1 MKKLSKLLIPV
12 SMVLVLA
19 VIPTASA
26 SINRYWPVFTNP
38 NFSNG
43 CQGWNLSA
51 TSGSSATCVNAY
63 NSWVSSTKVVVGQRS
78 AQNPALAYDPAIGK
92 FIMSWVGINCCSFN
106 INMISSS
113 DMTNWNNQVT
123 LSIGASSAAGCLDPE
138 VIDSTYDPDNG
149 KVYIAYLHVDVT
161 IGGCNANQVYVFST
175 SDGTTASSISLVTST
190 ITCSPTCGGD
200 NQMSGPSITYDT
212 VNHRFVVANMR
223 NQAITTC
230 DPTGHC
236 STSELH
242 NLLTY
247 TSTDG
252 VNWAGGQMVNVSPV
266 STNVRPDIAYLNGN
280 YYLSYIDGAGSFGI
294 HILRSPDL
302 NTWTVIS
309 NPNQQSYQT
318 PEISYNPSES
328 KYHLDWK
335 GTNSQ
340 INDALSSDAI
350 NWSPPSVFETTQNE
364 PSVDYNPTSQTM
376 LLAWAGTDCCIGG
389 TLNVEQ
395 YDHFSTSTTAFQSY
409 STCNGC
415 GYAGSFASQSSS
427 APFSSNYLQRQ
438 CISSDCS
445 SFTETGYSYT
455 FSVGFS
461 LTQFAQIGPS
471 GSWFNY
477 GLSLYV
483 SWSGPVGP
491 CGFSTMQLILDLK
504 DNGGV
509 NIYNCDNTRHL
520 YFVEVA
526 IDQSN
531 GSPTLAAQSYGV
543 TMNVYNALS
552 HWGLPDGSIT
562 TGGVE
567 SQTNGYQ
574 LTVVYGQ
581 AQLGVNYTNAC
592 FGSACS
598 PQACRPNPCPLVADA
613 KANK

>member
-26 SINRYWPVFTNP
+26 SINEYWPVFTNP

-51 TSGSSATCVNAY
+51 TSGSSATCINAY

-113 DMTNWNNQVT
+113 DMTNWSNQVA
-123 LSIGASSAAGCLDPE
+123 LSIGASSAGACTDTL
-138 VIDSTYDPDNG
+138 DSTYDPDNG
-149 KVYIAYLHVDVT
+149 RVYVAYLHVDT
-161 IGGCNANQVYVFST
+161 LLTGICNANQVYVFYT
-175 SDGTTASSISLVTST
+175 SDGTTASNIALVTST
-190 ITCSPTCGGD
+190 PTCSGGCGTD

-212 VNHRFVVANMR
+212 TNHRFVVANMR
-223 NQAITTC
+223 DQNISGQTFF
-230 DPTGHC
+230 
-236 STSELH
+236 
-242 NLLTY
+242 NLFTY

-252 VNWAGGQMVNVSPV
+252 INWSGGQMVNVSPA
-266 STNVRPDIAYLNGN
+266 STNVRPDIEYLNGN
-280 YYLSYIDGAGSFGI
+280 YYLTYVDGTGSI

-309 NPNQQSYQT
+309 NPSQNSYNT
-318 PEISYNPSES
+318 PEINYNPSES
-328 KYHLDWK
+328 RYHLDWR
-335 GTNSQ
+335 GTDSQ
-340 INDALSSDAI
+340 INDALSSDAV
-350 NWSPPSVFETTQNE
+350 NWGPPSVFETTQNE
-364 PSVDYNPTSQTM
+364 PSVAYNPTSQTQ

-415 GYAGSFASQSSS
+415 GYAGSFA
-427 APFSSNYLQRQ
+427 QR
-438 CISSDCS
+438 
-445 SFTETGYSYT
+445 
-455 FSVGFS
+455 FS
-461 LTQFAQIGPS
+461 LSQFAQLGGS
-471 GSWFNY
+471 SSWFNY
-477 GLSLYV
+477 GLSLYI

-531 GSPTLAAQSYGV
+531 GNPTLSPQSYDV

-552 HWGLPDGSIT
+552 HWGLPDGGIT

-592 FGSACS
+592 YGPACS
-598 PQACRPNPCPLVADA
+598 PQACRPNPCPTIITDT
-613 KANK
+613 KTSK